1 MPQLKSRLG
10 THAAVLLL
18 NITATERVSAAMNLQ
33 DEDIGAGIFIWSMI
47 SFFTMGLTA
56 IGGWALWG

>member
-1 MPQLKSRLG
+1 MHTAIFDFER
-10 THAAVLLL
+10 
-18 NITATERVSAAMNLQ
+18 TATRLVHAAMNLQ
-33 DEDIGAGIFIWSMI
+33 DEDIGAGIFLWSMI